1 VSSIKYDNNKP
12 KVIRYVIYSLA
23 VIFVALLQNSAG
35 ALPEILGARA
45 LLAVPACVVIAM
57 HEREIAS
64 AVFGAFT
71 GVILDICTGTDGF
84 NTFTLMVLS
93 AVCSLLVSHLM
104 QNNIVAS
111 LVLNAG
117 AIVAYELLYIV
128 VNYIFGGADGF
139 ATQLITFYLPSFI
152 YTMIFVPVL
161 YYLFRWAYT
170 SHKTA
175 DE

>member
-1 VSSIKYDNNKP
+1 MSPIRYDNNKP
-12 KVIRYVIYSLA
+12 KIIRYAIYS
-23 VIFVALLQNSAG
+23 VAIIIISLLQNSAG

-45 LLAVPACVVIAM
+45 FVAIPACVIIAM

-71 GVILDICTGTDGF
+71 GAVLDICTGADGF
-84 NTFTLMVLS
+84 NTFVLMAMG
-93 AVCSLLVSHLM
+93 AVCSLLISHFM
-104 QNNIVAS
+104 QNNVVTS
-111 LVLNAG
+111 LVLGAG
-117 AIVAYELLYIV
+117 GVVLYELLYV
-128 VNYIFGGADGF
+128 TVNYAFGGADGF
-139 ATQLITFYLPSFI
+139 ATQLVTFYLPSLI

-161 YYLFRWAYT
+161 YYIFKWIYT